1 MNYIDLFAGAGG
13 LSEGFQ
19 KQGYKPIAHVE
30 MDRDA
35 CETLRTR
42 LAFHHL
48 HSSRND
54 HFYYSW
60 LKKEVTRDSLLQ
72 TIPEEILRSVLNF
85 EISEATLPI
94 IFREID
100 TLVTGKKID
109 LIIGG
114 PPCQAYS
121 LVGRARD
128 PNKMTGDSRNYLFRY
143 YGEFLR
149 RYSPQIFVFE
159 NVLGLLSAGNSTYLK
174 EMLRLFEDL
183 GYTALPQILNASDYG
198 VIQHRKRVV
207 IIGVKT
213 KSKFKYPEFI
223 KCQPN
228 IATEP
233 DIFKDLPDIKPGEE
247 LEKAIYRKSE
257 SRYCE
262 EFGIKNGVDFTT
274 QHITRPHNERDL
286 EIYEIAIALWRNHK
300 KRLHYSDLPER
311 LKTHKNQ
318 ASFSDRFKVVDH
330 TGCSHTMVAHIAKDG
345 HYFIH
350 PGQTYIRSLSVRE
363 AARIQSFPDNYYFEG
378 GRSPAFR
385 QIGNAV
391 PPLMA
396 EAIALGLKKLF

>member
-19 KQGYKPIAHVE
+19 KQGYKPVAHVE

-42 LAFHHL
+42 LAYHYL
-48 HSSRND
+48 HNTKND

-60 LKKEVTRDSLLQ
+60 LKKEITRETLLQ

-85 EISEATLPI
+85 EISETTLPV
-94 IFREID
+94 IFKEID
-100 TLVTGKKID
+100 AFVAGRKID

-128 PNKMTGDSRNYLFRY
+128 PNSMTGDSRNYLFRY

-149 RYSPQIFVFE
+149 RYKPQVFVFE
-159 NVLGLLSAGNSTYLK
+159 NVLGLLSAGNTTYMK
-174 EMLRLFEDL
+174 EMISLFEHL
-183 GYTALPQILNASDYG
+183 GYKVLPQILNASDYG

-213 KSKFKYPEFI
+213 KSAFNYPDFEKY
-223 KCQPN
+223 QPN
-228 IATEP
+228 LATEP
-233 DIFKDLPDIKPGEE
+233 DIFEDLPDLRPGEE
-247 LEKAIYRKSE
+247 LEKVLYRKSK
-257 SRYCE
+257 SQYCE

-286 EIYEIAIALWRNHK
+286 EIYEIAINLWRSHK
-300 KRLHYSDLPER
+300 KRLHYYDLPER

-318 ASFSDRFKVVDH
+318 ESFTDRFKVVDH
-330 TGCSHTMVAHIAKDG
+330 SGCSHTMVAHIAKDG

-350 PGQTYIRSLSVRE
+350 PGQKHIRSLSVRE